1 MARLRTSLVGLVV
14 ALTPV
19 LVLFVVEGRR
29 WW

>member
-14 ALTPV
+14 VLTPV